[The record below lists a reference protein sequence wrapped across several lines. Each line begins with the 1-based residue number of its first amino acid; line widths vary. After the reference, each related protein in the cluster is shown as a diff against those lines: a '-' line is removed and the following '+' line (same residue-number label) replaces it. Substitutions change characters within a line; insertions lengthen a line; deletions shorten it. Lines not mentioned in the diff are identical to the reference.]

1 MARRLPAAAVPFAA
15 DGDGALAD
23 AVWAAVDASPR
34 DWASGPEKIRPPRSP
49 VIAGGHQDVRGHVKR
64 SRTIVSAST
73 SDMTTRHPSLR

>member
-1 MARRLPAAAVPFAA
+1 MARRLPAAALPFAA
-15 DGDGALAD
+15 DGDGAAL
-23 AVWAAVDASPR
+23 WAAVDASAR